1 MSRARTR
8 VRLELGPKSHVKV
21 RKKEN
26 GNSIRSTVVAS
37 CCCTYVLSPSLS
49 LENTHTHT
57 LSLSLTHAQTLSLSL
72 THAQTHNLSLS
83 LTHAQTTF
91 IWQSLNLSIYLDIV
105 LTTKLQW
112 GRIGKYSHMQR
123 AKSYWLIYLGRLM
136 NIGTP

>member
-49 LENTHTHT
+49 FEYTHT
-57 LSLSLTHAQTLSLSL
+57 LSLSLSHTRTNTQPVSFTHTRADYIYL
-72 THAQTHNLSLS
+72 TITQPFNLSGYCVNYKTS
-83 LTHAQTTF
+83 VGKN
-91 IWQSLNLSIYLDIV
+91 WQV
-105 LTTKLQW
+105 HQ
-112 GRIGKYSHMQR
+112 SHMQR
-123 AKSYWLIYLGRLM
+123 AKSYRLIYLGRHM
-136 NIGTP
+136 NKGTP